1 MSTRYRRLDDRI
13 RELCAKVG
21 ATEDPDELKL
31 ILPELKSAI
40 HQMIERLRIKAVTVL
55 SGRRDFPNER
65 RKSPECFE
73 NFPGMKGARKS

>member
-65 RKSPECFE
+65 RKIS
-73 NFPGMKGARKS
+73 